1 MLENYK
7 NSFSY
12 FSKHKVR
19 NWIRHNSTDGTE
31 SGSENLLILITEYRD
46 SPMKQAKWP

>member
-19 NWIRHNSTDGTE
+19 NWIRHNSTDGTG